1 MKFNLT
7 PTVLGVLAVG
17 GLYYYFIMKPHEA
30 KEAAKRA
37 AANATPAPKKGMGF
51 ASATGGKRK

>member
-7 PTVLGVLAVG
+7 TKVLGVLALG

-37 AANATPAPKKGMGF
+37 AANATPTPKVGMGF
-51 ASATGGKRK
+51 ASATGKRK

>member
-7 PTVLGVLAVG
+7 TALGLLAVG

-30 KEAAKRA
+30 AEAAKRA
-37 AANATPAPKKGMGF
+37 AAATPTPKVGMGF
-51 ASATGGKRK
+51 ASATGKRK